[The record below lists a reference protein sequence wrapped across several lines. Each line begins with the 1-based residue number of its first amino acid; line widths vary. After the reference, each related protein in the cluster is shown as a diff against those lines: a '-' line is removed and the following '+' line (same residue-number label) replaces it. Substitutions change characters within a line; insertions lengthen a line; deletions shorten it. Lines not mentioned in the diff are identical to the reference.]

1 MTIMTIT
8 CNNPYHEAT
17 GRGVCTFCVGK
28 EVADAI
34 KAERERIAKLV
45 EDWAKAYPASMFGE
59 PEFGKH
65 GPTVD
70 SCSAKA
76 LRTILPTIAEEIR
89 GHELDGTEKKAE
101 GSLCHQ
107 SVKFDGG
114 PIYCY
119 QPLPC
124 RIHGSSESSK

>member
-8 CNNPYHEAT
+8 CNNPHHDAT
-17 GRGVCTFCVGK
+17 GRGICTFCVGK

-34 KAERERIAKLV
+34 KAERERCAKLV
-45 EDWAKAYPASMFGE
+45 DDWAKAYPVSIFGN
-59 PEFGKH
+59 PEQGKH

-76 LRTILPTIAEEIR
+76 LRLTLPQVAEAIR
-89 GHELDGTEKKAE
+89 GNELDSTET
-101 GSLCHQ
+101 GLCRQ
-107 SVKFDGG
+107 SVRYDGG

-124 RIHGSSESSK
+124 QIHGSESRKETK